1 MIRFGSARID
11 ENGKIVGGKPGD
23 QTGRE
28 VSMQNYYMSSK
39 GWYCLRPKSVDHAT
53 KLAKA
58 MTLACD
64 NDNIGYNQDQ
74 RYQVI
79 SKGINSKTPI
89 NADCSSLVRAC
100 IIYATGKDV
109 GNFTTYSEADTLE
122 GSGLFEKRFAVK
134 SETDLY
140 DGDVLV
146 TKTKGHTVIVV
157 SGRSR
162 IPAKKGYAGEWPKL
176 PTRGWFQNGDVSAEV
191 CKLKKFL
198 NWYGNYKLTETNKNY
213 FDKTAAAVR
222 DFQTK
227 EKLAV
232 DGEFGSKS
240 LAKAKTIKK

>member
-11 ENGKIVGGKPGD
+11 EHGKIVGGKPGD
-23 QTGRE
+23 QTGKE

-74 RYQVI
+74 RHQVI
-79 SKGINSKTPI
+79 SKGINATTPI

-122 GSGLFEKRFAVK
+122 GSGLFEKRFVVK
-134 SETDLY
+134 SEADLY

-146 TKTKGHTVIVV
+146 TRTKGHTVIVV

-162 IPAKKGYAGEWPKL
+162 TPAKKGYSGEWPKL
-176 PTRGWFQNGDVSAEV
+176 PTRGYFKNGDVSPEV

-198 NWYGNYKLTETNKNY
+198 NWYGKYGLNESNKNY
-213 FDKTAAAVR
+213 FDSTAAAVR
-222 DFQTK
+222 NFQTK
-227 EKLAV
+227 EKLSV